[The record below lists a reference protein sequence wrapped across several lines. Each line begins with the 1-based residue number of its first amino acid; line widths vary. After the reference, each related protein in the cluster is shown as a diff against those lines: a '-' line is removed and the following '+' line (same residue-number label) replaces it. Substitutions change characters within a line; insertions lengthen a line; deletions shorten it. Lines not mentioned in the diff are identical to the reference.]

1 LFNFCAGQAKTCPTF
16 FCEGLSYFTQP
27 TPNQTMNFLAAE
39 IDLGV
44 TGY

>member
-1 LFNFCAGQAKTCPTF
+1 MRGAGKNLPHVF
-16 FCEGLSYFTQP
+16 YLGLSYFTQL
-27 TPNQTMNFLAAE
+27 TPNQTTNFLAAE